1 MTRTII
7 RLSGRLSGYL
17 ILVLAVLLS
26 VFQLWQGVTSTISAT
41 YFRPAHLSWV
51 MALVFLHAPLI
62 KDTSHRFYLPGRL
75 LDFLLVVIAVV
86 SGYYI
91 VSFDYNDINYLLYG
105 LSTENLLAGA
115 ACLLL
120 LLEACRRTVGWVM
133 VAIAGVFLAYSA
145 FGDLLPGALATKAY
159 SLQELVQFQIYTS
172 NGVFGSALGIA
183 ATTVFIFVL
192 FGAFLE
198 VTGAGKF
205 FIDLAFSIAGKY
217 RGGPAKAAVIA
228 SAGLGSISGSA
239 IANTVTTGSITIPMM
254 KKLGYRP
261 EQAAGIEAAA
271 STGGQI
277 MPPIMGAGAFVMAQ
291 FTGVPYSEI
300 MLASIA
306 PALLYFFCTLLYV
319 HIMACKLG
327 LGTAEKTQATWQV
340 MKHGAH
346 FLLPLLLITT
356 LLLMAFSPLLVGVAG
371 CASII
376 VVSALRAHSRIGLK
390 KIITGM
396 KNGALL
402 ALPISAACGAAGII
416 VGVVG
421 QTGIGLQFTQFV
433 MTLSGGYMFTA
444 LILISLVALV
454 LGMGLPVTAA
464 YIVLAVMAVPLLG
477 DFGIPLMTAHLLVF
491 WLSQTSNVTP
501 PIALAAFAGAGIANA
516 NPVRASVEAFK
527 LAAGLF
533 VIPIMMAYSGI
544 IHTEG
549 NGLGFIVSIV
559 QTTAI
564 IIAMALSVEGY
575 LLRKLTSVER
585 CVCIASLPLL
595 LFNPEGFG
603 LAGLLMVTVVV
614 MLQWHRRAEFPAEKI

>member
-7 RLSGRLSGYL
+7 KLSGYL
-17 ILVLAVLLS
+17 VLALGVALS
-26 VFQLWQGVTSTISAT
+26 VFQVWQGITSTISAT

-51 MALVFLHAPLI
+51 MVLIFLHYPLVR
-62 KDTSHRFYLPGRL
+62 DEQHGLYVLGRFFDLML
-75 LDFLLVVIAVV
+75 AIAAVV
-86 SGYYI
+86 SGYLI
-91 VSFDYNDINYLLYG
+91 ISFDYNDIDYLLYG
-105 LSTENLLAGA
+105 LSAKHLVAGSVCMA
-115 ACLLL
+115 L

-133 VAIAGVFLAYSA
+133 VIIAAVFLAYSA
-145 FGDLLPGALATKAY
+145 FGDLLPGTVATKAY
-159 SLQELVQFQIYTS
+159 SLQELVQFQIYSS

-205 FIDLAFSIAGKY
+205 FIDLSFAIAGKY
-217 RGGPAKAAVIA
+217 RGGPAKAAVVA

-254 KKLGYRP
+254 KKLGYKP

-291 FTGVPYSEI
+291 FTGVPYSDI
-300 MLASIA
+300 MIASIA

-327 LGTAEKTQATWQV
+327 LKSAETTQMVWEV
-340 MKHGAH
+340 MKQGAH
-346 FLLPLLLITT
+346 FLLPLLLITV
-356 LLLMAFSPLLVGVAG
+356 LLLMAFSPLLVGVIG
-371 CASII
+371 CAAILLTA
-376 VVSALRAHSRIGLK
+376 ALRASSRIGFQ
-390 KIITGM
+390 KIIQGM

-402 ALPISAACGAAGII
+402 ALPISVACGAAGII

-433 MTLSGGYMFTA
+433 MTLSGGFMFTA
-444 LILISLVALV
+444 LILIALVALV

-464 YIVLAVMAVPLLG
+464 YIVLAVIAVPMLG
-477 DFGIPLMTAHLLVF
+477 DFGLPLLTAHLLVF

-501 PIALAAFAGAGIANA
+501 PIALAAFAGAGVANA
-516 NPVRASVEAFK
+516 NPIKASVEAFK

-533 VIPIMMAYSGI
+533 VIPIMMAYSNLVN
-544 IHTEG
+544 TDG
-549 NGLGFIVSIV
+549 NAFGFVVAVIQTMAVIV
-559 QTTAI
+559 A
-564 IIAMALSVEGY
+564 IAMAVEGY
-575 LLRKLTSVER
+575 LLRKLSLLER
-585 CVCIASLPLL
+585 VLCALCLPFL
-595 LFNPEGFG
+595 LFNPGGFG
-603 LAGLLMVTVVV
+603 VAGLFMIVAIVL
-614 MLQWHRRAEFPAEKI
+614 LQWHQRAAFPADKPST

>member
-1 MTRTII
+1 MTKSII
-7 RLSGRLSGYL
+7 KRSGYL
-17 ILVLAVLLS
+17 VLVLAVLLS
-26 VFQLWQGVTSTISAT
+26 GFQIWQGITSTLSAT

-51 MALVFLHAPLI
+51 MVLIFLHIPFI
-62 KDTSHRFYLPGRL
+62 RNEQHRLYVPGRIMDL
-75 LDFLLVVIAVV
+75 GLAIAAVV
-86 SGYYI
+86 SGYFI

-105 LSTENLLAGA
+105 LGTPDLIAGVVCLA
-115 ACLLL
+115 L

-133 VAIAGVFLAYSA
+133 VIIAGVFLAYSA
-145 FGDLLPGALATKAY
+145 FGNFLPGTLATKAY
-159 SLQELVQFQIYTS
+159 SLQELIQFQVYSS

-205 FIDLAFSIAGKY
+205 FIDLAFAIAGKY

-254 KKLGYRP
+254 KKLGYKP

-291 FTGVPYSEI
+291 FTGVPYSDI
-300 MLASIA
+300 MIASIA
-306 PALLYFFCTLLYV
+306 PACLYFFCTLLYV

-327 LGTAEKTQATWQV
+327 LSSAERTEAVWDV

-346 FLLPLLLITT
+346 FLLPLLLITV
-356 LLLMAFSPLLVGVAG
+356 LLLMAFSPLLVGVMG
-371 CASII
+371 CGAIL
-376 VVSALRAHSRIGLK
+376 VTAALRNHSRIGLQ
-390 KIITGM
+390 KIIQGM

-433 MTLSGGYMFTA
+433 MTLSGGFMFTA
-444 LILISLVALV
+444 LLLISLVALV

-477 DFGIPLMTAHLLVF
+477 DFGLPVLTAHLLVF

-501 PIALAAFAGAGIANA
+501 PIALAAFAGAGVADA
-516 NPVRASVEAFK
+516 NPIKASIEAFK

-533 VIPIMMAYSGI
+533 VIPIMMAYSGLI
-544 IHTEG
+544 NTDG
-549 NGLGFIVSIV
+549 NAFGFVVGVI
-559 QTTAI
+559 QTLAV
-564 IIAMALSVEGY
+564 IIAMAMAVEGY
-575 LLRKLTSVER
+575 LLRPLTLVER
-585 CVCIASLPLL
+585 ILCAISLPLL
-595 LFNPEGFG
+595 LFNPAGFG
-603 LAGLLMVTVVV
+603 LLGLLMTVAVV
-614 MLQWHRRAEFPAEKI
+614 ILQWHRRAAFPAKEV

>member
-1 MTRTII
+1 MTKTII
-7 RLSGRLSGYL
+7 RVSGH
-17 ILVLAVLLS
+17 LVLALAVLLS
-26 VFQLWQGVTSTISAT
+26 VFQIWQGVTSTISAT
-41 YFRPAHLSWV
+41 HFRPAHLSWV
-51 MALVFLHAPLI
+51 MVLIFLHSPLI
-62 KDTSHRFYLPGRL
+62 KDQQHRLYVPGRL
-75 LDFLLVVIAVV
+75 LDLMLAIAAVI
-86 SGYYI
+86 SGYLI

-105 LSTENLLAGA
+105 LSSEHLIAGA
-115 ACLLL
+115 TCLLL
-120 LLEACRRTVGWVM
+120 LLEACRRMVGWVM
-133 VAIAGVFLAYSA
+133 VLIAGVFLAYSA
-145 FGDLLPGALATKAY
+145 FGSFLPGALATKAY
-159 SLQELVQFQIYTS
+159 TLQELVQFQIYSS

-327 LGTAEKTQATWQV
+327 LGTAEKTQAAWQV

-346 FLLPLLLITT
+346 FLLPLMLITV

-371 CASII
+371 CAAILL
-376 VVSALRAHSRIGLK
+376 VSALRVHSRIGLE
-390 KIITGM
+390 KIIQGL

-402 ALPISAACGAAGII
+402 ALPISVACGAAGII

-444 LILISLVALV
+444 LMLISLVALI

-464 YIVLAVMAVPLLG
+464 YIVLAVMVVPLLG
-477 DFGIPLMTAHLLVF
+477 DFGLPLLTAHLLVF

-501 PIALAAFAGAGIANA
+501 PIALAAFAGAGVANA
-516 NPVRASVEAFK
+516 NPIRASVEAFK

-544 IHTEG
+544 INTDG
-549 NGLGFIVSIV
+549 NTLGFTISII
-559 QTTAI
+559 QTTAVI
-564 IIAMALSVEGY
+564 VAMAMSVEGY

-585 CVCIASLPLL
+585 AACIISLPLL
-595 LFNPEGFG
+595 LFNPGGFG
-603 LAGLLMVTVVV
+603 LAGLLTVTAVL
-614 MLQWHRRAEFPAEKI
+614 MLQWHKRASFSVEQV

>member
-1 MTRTII
+1 MAKTII
-7 RLSGRLSGYL
+7 RVSGH
-17 ILVLAVLLS
+17 LVLALAVLLS
-26 VFQLWQGVTSTISAT
+26 VFQIWQGITSTISAT
-41 YFRPAHLSWV
+41 YFRPVHLSWV
-51 MALVFLHAPLI
+51 MVLIFLHSPLI
-62 KDTSHRFYLPGRL
+62 KDQRHSLYVPGRL
-75 LDFLLVVIAVV
+75 FDLMLAIAAVI
-86 SGYYI
+86 SGYLI

-105 LSTENLLAGA
+105 LSTEHLIAGA
-115 ACLLL
+115 TCLVL
-120 LLEACRRTVGWVM
+120 LLEACRRMVGWVM
-133 VAIAGVFLAYSA
+133 VLIAGLFLAYSV
-145 FGDLLPGALATKAY
+145 FGSFLPGALASKAY
-159 SLQELVQFQIYTS
+159 TLQELVQFQIYSS

-205 FIDLAFSIAGKY
+205 FIDLAFSIAGNY

-254 KKLGYRP
+254 KKLGYRS

-300 MLASIA
+300 MMASIA

-327 LGTAEKTQATWQV
+327 LGTVGKTQAAWQV

-346 FLLPLLLITT
+346 FLLPLMLITV

-371 CASII
+371 CAAILL
-376 VVSALRAHSRIGLK
+376 VSALRAHSRIGLD
-390 KIITGM
+390 KIIQGL

-402 ALPISAACGAAGII
+402 ALPISVACGAAGVI

-433 MTLSGGYMFTA
+433 MALSGGYMFTA
-444 LILISLVALV
+444 LILISLVALI

-464 YIVLAVMAVPLLG
+464 YIVLAVMVVPLLG
-477 DFGIPLMTAHLLVF
+477 DFGIPLLTAHLLVF

-501 PIALAAFAGAGIANA
+501 PIALAAFAGAGVANA
-516 NPVRASVEAFK
+516 NPIRAAVEAFK

-533 VIPIMMAYSGI
+533 VIPVMMAYSGI
-544 IHTEG
+544 INTEG
-549 NGLGFIVSIV
+549 DTLGFMISIIQTMAVIV
-559 QTTAI
+559 
-564 IIAMALSVEGY
+564 AMAMSVEGY
-575 LLRKLTSVER
+575 LLRKLTSFER
-585 CVCIASLPLL
+585 VACIVSLPLL
-595 LFNPEGFG
+595 LFNPGGSG
-603 LAGLLMVTVVV
+603 LAGLLIVTAVL
-614 MLQWHRRAEFPAEKI
+614 MLQWHNRATFFVDKI